1 MDHHQRQRRRCGRE
15 LKPGALQLYA
25 SMRQVNTTC
34 TAPPRRA
41 SSASCSSMVPGASRQ
56 KWFAERMSARTIEH
70 AIPRRRCGGGA
81 LHTAAN
87 DDGGGIT
94 GAYHF
99 LSPLLSLA
107 FPCFSIYAACSIAA
121 QPK

>member
-1 MDHHQRQRRRCGRE
+1 MDALASYGSDDELDADAGVDGHRE
-15 LKPGALQLYA
+15 D
-25 SMRQVNTTC
+25 
-34 TAPPRRA
+34 
-41 SSASCSSMVPGASRQ
+41 
-56 KWFAERMSARTIEH
+56 
-70 AIPRRRCGGGA
+70 GA